1 MQNLWYRKMKI
12 FEIYLLAFTFT
23 WVFSLFFKSLFS
35 KRNIFKQLFPNQIQ
49 PYGPTCRCCLSL
61 FHFNIYS
68 LWSTPLPLGGIW
80 LDIDINQK
88 LVTINA
94 KSMGMILNLLGV
106 ISLAININR
115 KLVTINAKLMGTIL
129 NLFIKTG
136 NHTTTILWSI
146 NATTGPILLAI
157 NINWKIVTI
166 NVKSM
171 GTILNLFHQNREP
184 HSHNPEIYQ
193 SHYHWARS
201 L

>member
-1 MQNLWYRKMKI
+1 M
-12 FEIYLLAFTFT
+12 
-23 WVFSLFFKSLFS
+23 
-35 KRNIFKQLFPNQIQ
+35 QLFANQIK
-49 PYGPTCRCCLSL
+49 PYGLTCRRCLSL

-68 LWSTPLPLGGIW
+68 LWSTPLPLGWIW